1 MHSPTRLVHLL
12 LSLSAVTAFNS
23 CTQIVV
29 SQETAVSTPSTATEA
44 TDIGSTETQE
54 ATDLNADV
62 DTTVGTP
69 NPTASASANVTA
81 PVIQPVIDPANSQ
94 PRVDNPDS
102 ALPSPNV
109 AVNNNGGLDPKDLQR
124 LQDFQN
130 RFTVQAK
137 APKDAI
143 RLLFIALLELEKNPR
158 LAEYMVTVVY
168 NGKKM
173 TADASSPTGFS
184 LGSSDRFI
192 LNQMRQR
199 PEIVH
204 SYLGGTPDKN
214 YMNFDATAN
223 TIEFPPNGAVIN
235 GIRVNNTLEG
245 NAEGQI
251 YIKSK
256 GKDLPTPIRMERN
269 NQGLFKVDPSSVSS
283 VATGVRQAEPENF

>member
-1 MHSPTRLVHLL
+1 MHSPTRLFHLFIGFSTL
-12 LSLSAVTAFNS
+12 TVLSS

-29 SQETAVSTPSTATEA
+29 SQETAVSTDAVTTPAQSTEGTGV
-44 TDIGSTETQE
+44 GSTETQE
-54 ATDLNADV
+54 ATNLNADI

-69 NPTASASANVTA
+69 TPEASASVNIT
-81 PVIQPVIDPANSQ
+81 
-94 PRVDNPDS
+94 NPTNTGTS
-102 ALPSPNV
+102 TNPLPSPNV
-109 AVNNNGGLDPKDLQR
+109 AVSNGGLDNKALQR

-130 RFTVQAK
+130 RFTVQGK

-143 RLLFIALLELEKNPR
+143 RLLFTALLELEKDPK

-173 TADASSPTGFS
+173 TADTSSPTGFS

-192 LNQMRQR
+192 LDQMRQR

-223 TIEFPPNGAVIN
+223 NIEFPPNGTLIN
-235 GIRVNNTLEG
+235 GLRVDNTLEG
-245 NAEGQI
+245 NAEGRI

-269 NQGLFKVDPSSVSS
+269 NQGLFKIDPSSVSS